1 MRLLFQLI
9 SQCVLGA
16 IALIVVHFA
25 LPGVSLSVNGFL
37 AAIGVFTLAHMI
49 LGPFVLS
56 VALHYAAPLAGGV
69 GLVATLLAR
78 SGLRPWSPTVP
89 RSAASGPGSSP
100 RSSCG

>member
-69 GLVATLLAR
+69 GLVATLLAL
-78 SGLRPWSPTVP
+78 GLRPWSPTVL

>member
-69 GLVATLLAR
+69 GLVATLLALWVATLVPDGIEI
-78 SGLRPWSPTVP
+78 SGV
-89 RSAASGPGSSP
+89 GPGSSP